1 MYNPVEE
8 FKLLQMEMAELYE
21 LKNKDYGSA
30 IEKGMYTL
38 GNVYIA
44 CMLFNKTER
53 FINLINKSEEDI
65 NFESLED
72 TLFDIAVYATEGLRV
87 IQKKRSEREA
97 ENKENLYK
105 LYEDST
111 DDNTTEE

>member
-8 FKLLQMEMAELYE
+8 FKLLLMEMAELYE

-30 IEKGMYTL
+30 IERGMDKL
-38 GNVYIA
+38 GNMYIA
-44 CMLFNKTER
+44 SMIFNKTER
-53 FINLINKSEEDI
+53 FLNLVNKSEEDI

-72 TLFDIAVYATEGLRV
+72 TLMDLAVYATEGLRV
-87 IQKKRSEREA
+87 MQKQRSEREA

-105 LYEDST
+105 LYEDSAE
-111 DDNTTEE
+111 DNTTEE

>member
-30 IEKGMYTL
+30 IERGMDKL
-38 GNVYIA
+38 GNSYMA
-44 CMLFNKTER
+44 SMLFNKTER
-53 FINLINKSEEDI
+53 FINLSSKNEEDI

-72 TLFDIAVYATEGLRV
+72 TLRDIAVYATEGLRV
-87 IQKKRSEREA
+87 MQKKRED
-97 ENKENLYK
+97 KEEQYKK
-105 LYEDST
+105 LYEE
-111 DDNTTEE
+111 NTVEE

>member
-30 IEKGMYTL
+30 IERGMDKL
-38 GNVYIA
+38 GNSYMA
-44 CMLFNKTER
+44 SMLFNKTER
-53 FINLINKSEEDI
+53 FINLSSKNEEDI

-72 TLFDIAVYATEGLRV
+72 TLRDIAVYATEGLRV
-87 IQKKRSEREA
+87 MQKKRED
-97 ENKENLYK
+97 KEEQYK
-105 LYEDST
+105 MLYEE
-111 DDNTTEE
+111 NTVEE

>member
-87 IQKKRSEREA
+87 MQKKRSEA
-97 ENKENLYK
+97 
-105 LYEDST
+105 EDST
-111 DDNTTEE
+111 VAELKELYEENPVNE